1 MGTTDSNG
9 VWFWD
14 ENDIIAPIHTALNLG
29 QSNLS
34 SLVTGLKDLGIH
46 YVADTAGRTAKA
58 AAYAPTATR
67 PLYVYRGDAPAGAK
81 IEFTT
86 NGTTWFSLYSSGR
99 AAVTLE
105 MSGNWTTFSGYPAP
119 TLRVVGNRVFFD
131 STTLQIKGTA
141 TPPSLV
147 NGTVITLL
155 PANAV
160 PTELRPASAVRGYC
174 DMHGNTNAF
183 VHGPYFVN
191 SDGSVQA
198 IAGGTLTMTS
208 NSYIGLTTTSWL
220 LPGS

>member
-14 ENDIIAPIHTALNLG
+14 ENDIIAPIQTALNLG

-34 SLVTGLKDLGIH
+34 GLVTELKDLGIH
-46 YVADTAGRTAKA
+46 YVANTAARA
-58 AAYAPTATR
+58 ALVATYAPSATR

-81 IEFTT
+81 IEFST
-86 NGTTWFSLYSSGR
+86 NGTTWFSVYSSGR
-99 AAVTLE
+99 AAVTLS
-105 MSGNWTTFSGYPAP
+105 MSGDWTNFSGYPAP

-131 STTLQIKGTA
+131 STTLQIKGSA
-141 TPPSLV
+141 TPPALT
-147 NGTVITLL
+147 NGSVLTLL
-155 PANAV
+155 PANTV
-160 PTELRPASAVRGYC
+160 PAELRPSSAIRGYA

-183 VHGPYFVN
+183 VHGPFFVN
-191 SDGSVQA
+191 TNGSVQA
-198 IAGGTLTMTS
+198 IAGGTLTMTG